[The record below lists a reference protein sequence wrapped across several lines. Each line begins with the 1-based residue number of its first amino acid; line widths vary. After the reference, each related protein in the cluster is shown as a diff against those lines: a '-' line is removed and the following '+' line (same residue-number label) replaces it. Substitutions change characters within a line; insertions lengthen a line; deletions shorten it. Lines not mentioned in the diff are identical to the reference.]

1 MANAQAIS
9 RNMCDQVREQA
20 SCTCLYLRDSHL
32 TMRLRSAP
40 ASRNASA
47 SVYTMSSHQKEQR
60 KGSSRAQTKKDV
72 WEARAIVLG

>member
-47 SVYTMSSHQKEQR
+47 SVYTMSAQKSNGKAHPAHKQR
-60 KGSSRAQTKKDV
+60 KT
-72 WEARAIVLG
+72 WEARDAIVLG